1 MKGDDI
7 MLDGNIYY
15 DKVVMFKSDVPNA
28 IKAALK
34 IEDNT
39 YVHVKTYETFILV
52 MIDTDVEK
60 PEYGRSFNTTIKKIT
75 DILDSFNIEYK
86 CKQLKF

>member
-1 MKGDDI
+1 

-28 IKAALK
+28 IKAAMK
-34 IEDNT
+34 IEDNC
-39 YVHVKTYETFILV
+39 YVRVKTCETVVIV
-52 MIDTDVEK
+52 MFDTDVEK
-60 PEYGRSFNTTIKKIT
+60 PQYGRTFNATVKKTT
-75 DILDSFNIEYK
+75 DILDEYKIEYK